1 MQYFSIQRP
10 ATKSR
15 FRVQDTCRASPAAHK
30 ILQVFF
36 SPPYCPPHRSLPP
49 TSSTSP
55 DRARHLLTTTTTTT
69 TAARSPSTT
78 RVGSRQETAPL
89 SCRWEC
95 LAVHPAALHRTT
107 STKTQPR
114 GKGAIAICCS
124 PSGGADDRLQDSNGQ
139 RQPLAALW
147 GKLVPPRPSELSAA
161 TSATC
166 SRITLAA
173 SRSCIRPSFCP
184 APDRTSSATPPRTL
198 IRSSSQRP
206 RSTTP
211 SSCLLSATP
220 SSGLPS
226 TKPSSGLP
234 STTPSSDTAF
244 SPFYPDLAFSPF

>member
-15 FRVQDTCRASPAAHK
+15 FRGSSSGHLPSFAHGTQK
-30 ILQVFF
+30 LTSILQPTLLPTTQV
-36 SPPYCPPHRSLPP
+36 SPPDKLDLTRPR
-49 TSSTSP
+49 
-55 DRARHLLTTTTTTT
+55 RHLLTTTTTTT

-124 PSGGADDRLQDSNGQ
+124 PSGGADDRLQDSTGH

-147 GKLVPPRPSELSAA
+147 GKLVPPRPSELSAT

-244 SPFYPDLAFSPF
+244 SPF